1 MKINELIHEINNCS
15 SYNAEIDGDRI
26 YLHTASNACFAAF
39 SCDVNYLSDI
49 ELTYRYLDYEAGSKC
64 HNLANFYALLNLIN
78 DFVNTPIEK
87 RYPEKKYTVRTIA
100 DNNDSYLVCTAE
112 GNYFF
117 GCLKMRDA
125 YGDQVSFTKGEIEEM
140 KLDDNLAIDWN
151 KATIEEDKRNDY

>member
-1 MKINELIHEINNCS
+1 MKIKELIDEINNCT
-15 SYNAEIDGDRI
+15 SYKARIDGKSI
-26 YLHTASNACFAAF
+26 YLLTSSEDCLTTF

-49 ELTYRYLDYEAGSKC
+49 KFNYRFLDCEPNVKC
-64 HNLANFYALLNLIN
+64 YDLGNFYALLNLIN

-117 GCLKMRDA
+117 GCLNMHDA
-125 YGDQVSFTKGEIEEM
+125 YGDQVSFTKDEIEEM
-140 KLDDNLAIDWN
+140 KLDDDLAIDWS
-151 KATIEEDKRNDY
+151 KATITIEEDK

>member
-1 MKINELIHEINNCS
+1 MKIKELIDEINNCT
-15 SYNAEIDGDRI
+15 SYKARIDGKSI
-26 YLHTASNACFAAF
+26 YLLTSSEDCLTTF

-49 ELTYRYLDYEAGSKC
+49 KFNYRFLDCEPNVKC
-64 HNLANFYALLNLIN
+64 YDLGNFYALLNLIN

-117 GCLKMRDA
+117 GCLNMHDA
-125 YGDQVSFTKGEIEEM
+125 YGDQVSFTKDEIEEM
-140 KLDDNLAIDWN
+140 KLDDYLAIDWD
-151 KATIEEDKRNDY
+151 KATIEEDK

>member
-1 MKINELIHEINNCS
+1 MKIKELIDEINDCT
-15 SYNAEIDGDRI
+15 SYKARIDGKMI
-26 YLHTASNACFAAF
+26 YLRTSSEACLAAF

-49 ELTYRYLDYEAGSKC
+49 EFTYRYLDYDAGSKC
-64 HNLANFYALLNLIN
+64 YNLANFYALLSLIN

-87 RYPEKKYTVRTIA
+87 RYPEKKYTIRTIS
-100 DNNDSYLVCTAE
+100 DSNDGYLIRTAG

-125 YGDQVSFTKGEIEEM
+125 YGDQVSFTKDEIEEM

-151 KATIEEDKRNDY
+151 KATIEEDK

>member
-1 MKINELIHEINNCS
+1 MKIKELIDEINNCT
-15 SYNAEIDGDRI
+15 SYKARIDGKSI
-26 YLHTASNACFAAF
+26 YLLTSSEDCLTTF

-49 ELTYRYLDYEAGSKC
+49 KFNYRFLDCEPNAKC
-64 HNLANFYALLNLIN
+64 YDLGNFYALLNLIN

-117 GCLKMRDA
+117 GCLNMHDA
-125 YGDQVSFTKGEIEEM
+125 YGDQVSFTKDEIEEM
-140 KLDDNLAIDWN
+140 KLDDDLAIDWS
-151 KATIEEDKRNDY
+151 KATITIEEDK

>member
-1 MKINELIHEINNCS
+1 MKIKGLIDEINNCT
-15 SYNAEIDGDRI
+15 SYKARIDGKMI
-26 YLHTASNACFAAF
+26 YLLTSSEACLATF

-49 ELTYRYLDYEAGSKC
+49 EFAYRYLDYDAGSKC

-78 DFVNTPIEK
+78 GFVNTPIEK

-117 GCLKMRDA
+117 GCLNMHDA
-125 YGDQVSFTKGEIEEM
+125 YGDQVSFTKDEIEEM
-140 KLDDNLAIDWN
+140 KLDDDLAIDWD
-151 KATIEEDKRNDY
+151 KATIEEDK